1 MFPLSL
7 RLLYLFHLSNDGP
20 EYAIFVGDIGNEV
33 NNSVLL
39 QAFQTR
45 YPSAKS
51 SKVMIDT
58 ATGAS
63 RGYGFVKFSDKS
75 EQQRAMVEMQGHY
88 IGSRPSKLE
97 LVDLFFNRFF
107 IVRVSIA
114 ATKSKIQAMQSSSYA
129 SIFSN

>member
-1 MFPLSL
+1 MFPLCV
-7 RLLYLFHLSNDGP
+7 RLLYLFHVSNDGP

-33 NNSVLL
+33 NNFVLL

-45 YPSAKS
+45 YPSAKT

-88 IGSRPSKLE
+88 IGSRPSKIRTRGS
-97 LVDLFFNRFF
+97 FF
-107 IVRVSIA
+107 
-114 ATKSKIQAMQSSSYA
+114 
-129 SIFSN
+129 